1 MAMKKYLLLTGV
13 ILLCIPVLNSQNCNL
28 ICLSKVNVS
37 LSPANG
43 CTANPS
49 PLNFI
54 SNPSPT
60 PSPSCAAYQLK
71 ISYPYGTSKYNPPT
85 KLDKSHQGYT
95 MLYQVLDSVSRNAC
109 WGYLTVNKCNP
120 CMVPTPPVADTL
132 IASPMSGPYPAGSMI
147 TLTATATDNVSIA
160 KVEFYDGLI
169 LLNTDLTAPYSFKV
183 TTFALSKMYQFKAVV
198 YDNCGA
204 RDTSNIVLITTDPP
218 TCTDGIKN
226 GFETGVDCGGGGCSI
241 CLPPPAPP
249 ACMTPVLLPSGSLD
263 TVRQSSTSSA
273 YYPASKAR
281 DASLYTYSRTNAEL
295 RPWWEINLGATYNIS
310 SLEIRHRIC
319 YGCNNYLIRY
329 NLFISPTPITTTDI
343 NVLKAD
349 PLVYK
354 LPYVASSFTLNGV
367 NFLGR
372 YIRIW
377 AEYSSPNSLSLLDVK
392 VRGCQVMMVASSISG
407 ILSDQGSLSVL
418 STDLQSLTPPEG
430 KPINWQEASDTDPKP
445 SPITVFPNPARDRI
459 FLSIP
464 GGYVQAEAL
473 ITDILGRKVM
483 RRPLAG
489 TELDIS
495 TLAQGHYLLQLQVD
509 GVKTL
514 HRFIRE

>member
-1 MAMKKYLLLTGV
+1 
-13 ILLCIPVLNSQNCNL
+13 
-28 ICLSKVNVS
+28 
-37 LSPANG
+37 
-43 CTANPS
+43 
-49 PLNFI
+49 
-54 SNPSPT
+54 
-60 PSPSCAAYQLK
+60 
-71 ISYPYGTSKYNPPT
+71 
-85 KLDKSHQGYT
+85 
-95 MLYQVLDSVSRNAC
+95 
-109 WGYLTVNKCNP
+109 
-120 CMVPTPPVADTL
+120 
-132 IASPMSGPYPAGSMI
+132 
-147 TLTATATDNVSIA
+147 
-160 KVEFYDGLI
+160 
-169 LLNTDLTAPYSFKV
+169 
-183 TTFALSKMYQFKAVV
+183 
-198 YDNCGA
+198 
-204 RDTSNIVLITTDPP
+204 
-218 TCTDGIKN
+218 
-226 GFETGVDCGGGGCSI
+226 
-241 CLPPPAPP
+241 
-249 ACMTPVLLPSGSLD
+249 MTPVLLPSGSLD

-407 ILSDQGSLSVL
+407 KLSDQGSLSVL
-418 STDLQSLTPPEG
+418 STDVQSLTPPEG
-430 KPINWQEASDTDPKP
+430 KPINWQETSDTDPKP

-459 FLSIP
+459 FFSIP

-495 TLAQGHYLLQLQVD
+495 SLAQGHYLLQLQVD